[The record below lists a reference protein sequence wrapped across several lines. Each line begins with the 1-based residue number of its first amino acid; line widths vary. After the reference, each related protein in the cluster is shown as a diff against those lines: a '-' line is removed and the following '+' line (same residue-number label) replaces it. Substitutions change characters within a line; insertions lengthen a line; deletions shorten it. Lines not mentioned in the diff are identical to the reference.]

1 MIQNVFFFL
10 KNKGEVKFLYDNL
23 SISDG
28 LKLMNEHGFTAM
40 PVINKDCIYKGNITE
55 GDFLWYLLNH
65 SSITAEDLETIKIKE
80 LIRKDYMPAVRIDVD
95 LKTLIERSLEQNY
108 VPIVDDRGIFIGIV
122 TRKSII
128 KYLMNHTMNEA
139 IPYDSE
145 WSTTFDARPSN

>member
-1 MIQNVFFFL
+1 
-10 KNKGEVKFLYDNL
+10 
-23 SISDG
+23 
-28 LKLMNEHGFTAM
+28 
-40 PVINKDCIYKGNITE
+40 
-55 GDFLWYLLNH
+55 
-65 SSITAEDLETIKIKE
+65 
-80 LIRKDYMPAVRIDVD
+80 MPAVRIDVD

-145 WSTTFDARPSN
+145 WSTTFDARSSN